1 MTVDHFTNGNIR
13 RDHMEE
19 SRDLLPRA
27 EIRALFSHLRQRMK
41 LLICMFILGFI
52 FGYPIAEL
60 IIEWLLESDGYRP
73 IGVEIIVLQPM
84 EIILL
89 KLRIAS
95 QIGLAIFVLTLV
107 SDLSWNGK
115 RIIAEGKRVVIEKNS
130 GGIYQFIQAIM
141 MMIILG
147 LLGIIYSHEI
157 LIPFLL
163 DYLAKDAGAAGLDS
177 TWQLRSWIGFI
188 LGLYF
193 GSALSFQVPLIAV
206 MLVRSGI
213 VEIDSF
219 TENRGFFWFAAA
231 LIGAFLSPPDPLSMF
246 LVGGPMLVLLEM
258 ALFIE
263 RYKNR

>member
-1 MTVDHFTNGNIR
+1 
-13 RDHMEE
+13 MEE
-19 SRDLLPRA
+19 SGDLLPRA
-27 EIRALFSHLRQRMK
+27 EIRAIFLHLRRRMK
-41 LLICMFILGFI
+41 LLISMFIMGFI
-52 FGYPIAEL
+52 FGYPIAES
-60 IIEWLLESDGYRP
+60 IIEWLIDSDGYRP

-95 QIGLAIFVLTLV
+95 QIGLAIFVITLV
-107 SDLSWNGK
+107 SDLAWNGK
-115 RIIAEGKRVVIEKNS
+115 RVITEGKRVLIGEMD
-130 GGIYQFIQAIM
+130 GGIANFLKAIVM
-141 MMIILG
+141 IIILG
-147 LLGIIYSHEI
+147 SLGIIYSHEI
-157 LIPFLL
+157 LVPFLL
-163 DYLAKDAGAAGLDS
+163 DYLAEDAGAAGLDS
-177 TWQLRSWIGFI
+177 TWQLKSWIGFI

-263 RYKNR
+263 RYKNK